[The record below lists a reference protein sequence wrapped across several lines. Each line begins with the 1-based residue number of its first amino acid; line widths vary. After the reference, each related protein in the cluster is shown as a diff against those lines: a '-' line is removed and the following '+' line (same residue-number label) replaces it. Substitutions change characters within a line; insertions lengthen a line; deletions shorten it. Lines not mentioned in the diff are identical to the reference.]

1 MNEYTLLRALID
13 SLPDP
18 IFVKDRAGR
27 YLLVNQSYARFL
39 GSDSPAT
46 IVGKTVFDIYPEQRA
61 AEYHATDQAVLHTG
75 QTLANQEGSLT
86 DLEGKQIHYLITKAP
101 LRNEQAEI
109 IGIVGISHDITE
121 RKQMEQERQEQEYF
135 IRQVLDTSPH
145 LIFVKDGAGHFL
157 LVNQA
162 VATLFGMSKERLI
175 HQNNATIH
183 QQAQEVAQYAATDQ
197 QVIRTQQIVSIEESF
212 TKPDGQTCWYYTI
225 KAPLMQADGSVNVLG
240 ISTDITEHR
249 AMVEALRQSEARHR
263 ALLEAIPDAILRLD
277 SNGTYLDIKEPTNF
291 KSIRPTT
298 ELVGKRQSDA
308 LPPVVAEQVMYYDDK
323 ALATGEMQLFE
334 YDIQI
339 DGQMYTRESRVVPV
353 GHDEVIMIVRDITL
367 RKQTEAE
374 NARLLTT
381 IVEQHEQL
389 RALSRRLAEIQEAE
403 RKGMA
408 RDLHDLIGQNLTALG
423 LTLKLI
429 QTQLPAELTASQ
441 QIKTQLQDAISL
453 VTQTTSAIRSMMT
466 ELRPPVLDDY
476 GLLAALRWYSTQVA
490 TRSGLKIE
498 VYGDATQPRLPEP
511 IENALFRIAQEAL
524 TNVVKHAQ
532 ATQVMVVLA
541 LTDSSVTLQITDNG
555 QGFDP
560 AALTPPAPRL
570 GWGLLNMRERAEAIG
585 GCCEISSRPAAGVT
599 VWVEVRR

>member
-13 SLPDP
+13 SLPNH

-27 YLLVNQSYARFL
+27 YLLVNESYARFL

-46 IVGKTVFDIYPEQRA
+46 LVGKTVFDIYPEQRA
-61 AEYHATDQAVLHTG
+61 AEYHAADQDVLRTG

-86 DLEGKQIHYLITKAP
+86 DQGGKQIHYLMTKAP

-121 RKQMEQERQEQEYF
+121 RKQMEQERQQQEYF

-145 LIFVKDGAGHFL
+145 LIFVKDGEGRFL

-183 QQAQEVAQYAATDQ
+183 QQAQEVTQYAATDQ
-197 QVIRTQQIVSIEESF
+197 QVIRTQQIVSVEEPF

-225 KAPLMQADGSVNVLG
+225 KAPLLQADGSVNVLG
-240 ISTDITEHR
+240 ISTDITDHR

-263 ALLEAIPDAILRLD
+263 ALLEAIPDGILRID
-277 SNGTYLDIKEPTNF
+277 SSGTYLDIKEPTNF
-291 KSIRPTT
+291 KSVRPTT
-298 ELVGKRQSDA
+298 ELVGKRQRDA

-323 ALATGEMQLFE
+323 ALASGEMQLFE
-334 YDIQI
+334 YDIEI
-339 DGQMYTRESRVVPV
+339 DGKTYTRESRVVPV

-429 QTQLPAELTASQ
+429 QTQLPAELSASQ
-441 QIKTQLQDAISL
+441 QIKMQLQDAISL

-541 LTDSSVTLQITDNG
+541 LTATSVTLQITDNG

-560 AALTPPAPRL
+560 ATLAPPAPRL

-585 GCCEISSRPAAGVT
+585 GCCEISSRLGVGVT

>member
-1 MNEYTLLRALID
+1 MNEHTLLRTLID
-13 SLPDP
+13 SLPNH
-18 IFVKDRAGR
+18 IFVKDTTGH

-39 GSDSPAT
+39 GSESPAA
-46 IVGKTVFDIYPEQRA
+46 IVGKTVFDMYPEPRA
-61 AEYHATDQAVLHTG
+61 TEYHAIDQAVLHTG
-75 QTLANQEGSLT
+75 QMLTNQEASLI
-86 DLEGKQIHYLITKAP
+86 DQGGNQIHYLITKAP
-101 LRNEQAEI
+101 LCNEQGTI
-109 IGIVGISHDITE
+109 IGLVGISHDITG

-135 IRQVLDTSPH
+135 IRQVLDMSPH
-145 LIFVKDGAGHFL
+145 LIFVKDGAGNFL

-162 VATLFGMSKERLI
+162 VATLFGMRKEELI
-175 HQNNATIH
+175 YQHNATVH
-183 QQAQEVAQYAATDQ
+183 QQTHEVAQYAMIDQ
-197 QVIRTQQIVSIEESF
+197 QVIKTRQIVSVEEPF
-212 TKPDGQTCWYYTI
+212 TKPNGETRWYYTI
-225 KAPLMQADGSVNVLG
+225 KAPLMQVDGSVNVLG

-249 AMVEALRQSEARHR
+249 AMVGALRQSEARHR
-263 ALLEAIPDAILRLD
+263 ALLEAIPDAILRIG

-291 KSIRPTT
+291 KSVRPIT
-298 ELVGKRQSDA
+298 ELVGKKQSDA
-308 LPPVVAEQVMYYDDK
+308 LPPVVAEQVMYYNDK

-334 YDIQI
+334 YDVQI
-339 DGQMYTRESRVVPV
+339 DGKTYTRESRVVPV
-353 GHDEVIMIVRDITL
+353 GRDEVISIVRDITL

-374 NARLLTT
+374 NTRLLTT
-381 IVEQHEQL
+381 VVEQHEQL

-429 QTQLPAELTASQ
+429 QTQLPTDLIASQ
-441 QIKTQLQDAISL
+441 QIKMQLQDAISL

-476 GLLAALRWYSTQVA
+476 GLLAALRWHSNQVA

-511 IENALFRIAQEAL
+511 IENALFRVAQEAL
-524 TNVVKHAQ
+524 TNVVKHAK
-532 ATQVMVVLA
+532 ASQVMVVLSF
-541 LTDSSVTLQITDNG
+541 TPNSVTLQITDDG

-560 AALTPPAPRL
+560 AALAPPAPRL

-585 GCCEISSRPAAGVT
+585 GCCEISSRPGSGVT

>member
-86 DLEGKQIHYLITKAP
+86 DLEGKQIHYLMTKAP
-101 LRNEQAEI
+101 LRNEQAAI

-197 QVIRTQQIVSIEESF
+197 QVIRTQQIVSVEESF

-240 ISTDITEHR
+240 ISTDITDHR

-291 KSIRPTT
+291 KSVRPTT
-298 ELVGKRQSDA
+298 ELVGKRQRDA

-334 YDIQI
+334 YDIEI
-339 DGQMYTRESRVVPV
+339 DGKLYTRESRVVPV

-441 QIKTQLQDAISL
+441 QIKMQLQDAISL

-498 VYGDATQPRLPEP
+498 VYGDATQPRLPEL

-541 LTDSSVTLQITDNG
+541 LTETCVTLQITDNG

-560 AALTPPAPRL
+560 AALAPPALRL

-585 GCCEISSRPAAGVT
+585 GCCDISSRPGTGVT